1 MVKVTV
7 SGASTQQSTLE
18 AEVIHRAL
26 ELARS
31 GIGISRRQGCKTLEA
46 GGMTDPC
53 IGDKV
58 IHALRR
64 LNSLSF
70 LQIVKTRRGQRKHL
84 DVDAL
89 LVHYG

>member
-1 MVKVTV
+1 
-7 SGASTQQSTLE
+7 
-18 AEVIHRAL
+18 
-26 ELARS
+26 
-31 GIGISRRQGCKTLEA
+31 
-46 GGMTDPC
+46 MTDAC

-89 LVHYG
+89 LVH